1 MIGMRYLCFLIVV
14 DFRNLHECPVLAGL
28 GLKCGE
34 LISYQLIDQTAL
46 EAV

>member
-28 GLKCGE
+28 GLKCGK
-34 LISYQLIDQTAL
+34 LISYQLVDQTAL